1 MKKSSFPKASLS
13 KNEIKQAIS
22 DKTTKEF
29 ISLFK
34 QIMNDKH
41 TQKEAIS
48 VVKALDGKKI
58 RNTSGV

>member
-1 MKKSSFPKASLS
+1 MKKSSFPKVSPS

-22 DKTTKEF
+22 GKTTKEF

-41 TQKEAIS
+41 TQEEAIS
-48 VVKALDGKKI
+48 IVKALDGKKI
-58 RNTSGV
+58 RNTSGI